1 MGPGKVELCVGV
13 VEVVDATVVDF
24 TVGRVTVVVV
34 VAVVVGTLK
43 VVGLSF
49 GLKGSRF
56 CGKGGGRGLLGLFI
70 FLIFSGLSGTGAV
83 RESSSSY
90 RSWSAS
96 ALKVE
101 EACVVVSALS
111 DTFLS
116 DALYPEIQKV
126 SD

>member
-1 MGPGKVELCVGV
+1 MGPGKVELGVGV
-13 VEVVDATVVDF
+13 VVVVDATVVDF
-24 TVGRVTVVVV
+24 TVGRVTVVV

>member
-34 VAVVVGTLK
+34 AVVVGTLK

-56 CGKGGGRGLLGLFI
+56 
-70 FLIFSGLSGTGAV
+70 
-83 RESSSSY
+83 
-90 RSWSAS
+90 
-96 ALKVE
+96 
-101 EACVVVSALS
+101 
-111 DTFLS
+111 
-116 DALYPEIQKV
+116 
-126 SD
+126 